1 MDKGRLNKGHGASK
15 NVKLLLLAWQR
26 RPNLAETAP
35 MMRRMRQRP
44 RIRRAPHCLA
54 TLMISRLFLSAAL
67 SLGAGAALAYDPY
80 PRPESDVGAS
90 PSYGRPGAELDDPAE
105 GPAGGPDAAAMTT
118 RIDRLEREI
127 RRLTGQNEELQHKVQ
142 LLEEQLRA
150 AREAPL
156 PAEAAARPAPTAGT
170 GPAVAASSAPP
181 SGGGRRGDAFDPAT
195 DPNAPGAPRPLGSTT
210 PSAPLANPAKPSGAV
225 TTGPVRE
232 VGAPLDIAHGR
243 LVGDGSAAAAPE
255 IAPAPAA
262 APPGPKEEYDE
273 AVATL
278 KAGRFE
284 AAEKSLTAFLSRNP
298 RSKLAPAATFNLGE
312 SFFLR
317 GRHREAAEK
326 YLEISTKYGQSAQA
340 PDALL
345 RLGQSLSAMGA
356 REQACASFS
365 EIGVKYPNA
374 ATRIK
379 EAAEREARKSQC

>member
-1 MDKGRLNKGHGASK
+1 
-15 NVKLLLLAWQR
+15 
-26 RPNLAETAP
+26 
-35 MMRRMRQRP
+35 
-44 RIRRAPHCLA
+44 
-54 TLMISRLFLSAAL
+54 
-67 SLGAGAALAYDPY
+67 
-80 PRPESDVGAS
+80 
-90 PSYGRPGAELDDPAE
+90 
-105 GPAGGPDAAAMTT
+105 
-118 RIDRLEREI
+118 
-127 RRLTGQNEELQHKVQ
+127 
-142 LLEEQLRA
+142 
-150 AREAPL
+150 
-156 PAEAAARPAPTAGT
+156 
-170 GPAVAASSAPP
+170 
-181 SGGGRRGDAFDPAT
+181 
-195 DPNAPGAPRPLGSTT
+195 
-210 PSAPLANPAKPSGAV
+210 V

-298 RSKLAPAATFNLGE
+298 KSKFAPAATFNLGE